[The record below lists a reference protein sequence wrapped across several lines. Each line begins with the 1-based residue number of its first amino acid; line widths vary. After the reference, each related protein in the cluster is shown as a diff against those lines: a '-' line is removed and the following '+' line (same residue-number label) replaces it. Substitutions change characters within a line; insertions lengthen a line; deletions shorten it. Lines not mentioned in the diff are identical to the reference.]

1 MGENTEVNLDT
12 ILNHQHN
19 ENDDVPENIHNKNI
33 KELEK
38 IYKNNTED
46 FITRYGIT
54 NKIKII
60 ENNIKVDKRKLRKS
74 IASHGAAREK
84 WKQVIYD
91 NQKFE
96 DKYKFYFIL
105 STLHFLI
112 LILLF
117 MGFLNIINNFIITLG
132 IFILYLL
139 IIGVFVVK
147 MDMNKYR
154 NNFNYNEYDIKYD
167 PTGVCNVKEQDVT
180 EQQETENKEDILS
193 TLTN

>member
-1 MGENTEVNLDT
+1 MGDTTEVNLDT

-19 ENDDVPENIHNKNI
+19 DQNESEEIHNKNI
-33 KELEK
+33 KELEN
-38 IYKNNTED
+38 IYKKNTED
-46 FITRYGIT
+46 FISKYGIT
-54 NKIKII
+54 NKIDTIK
-60 ENNIKVDKRKLRKS
+60 NTIKVQKRKLRK
-74 IASHGAAREK
+74 AVGTHGAAQEK

-112 LILLF
+112 LILLI
-117 MGFLNIINNFIITLG
+117 MGFLNLINNFIITLG

-147 MDMNKYR
+147 MDINRDR
-154 NNFNYNEYDIKYD
+154 NDFNYNEYNIKYD

-180 EQQETENKEDILS
+180 EQKETENKEDILS